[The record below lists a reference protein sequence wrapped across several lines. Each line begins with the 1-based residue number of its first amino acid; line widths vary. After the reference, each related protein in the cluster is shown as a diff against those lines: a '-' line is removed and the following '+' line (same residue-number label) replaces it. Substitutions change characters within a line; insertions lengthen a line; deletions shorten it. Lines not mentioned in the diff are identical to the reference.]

1 MTALKTRPVLVVALV
16 RNVHHSNAAQAATV
30 TTASQSNCREF
41 KVVRSNQYA
50 VRAASIKRQRH
61 HVSTVASS
69 PHNRL
74 RPIPAALRGN
84 AAVASQRL
92 ILPAVNAQS
101 CTVSGKVARGSA
113 TAARTRNTARNTA
126 AAVVSATAVHPSR
139 CRIARR
145 TRSRGHARI
154 ANASG
159 TATGTSRRT
168 KNASA
173 RIVFRV
179 GQHPRVRVLPAHVS

>member
-1 MTALKTRPVLVVALV
+1 MVILAISERSA
-16 RNVHHSNAAQAATV
+16 HAATV

-50 VRAASIKRQRH
+50 VRPASMKRQRH
-61 HVSTVASS
+61 HTSTVVSS
-69 PHNRL
+69 PYNRL
-74 RPIPAALRGN
+74 RPIPAALSGN

-101 CTVSGKVARGSA
+101 CTVSGKVARGRA
-113 TAARTRNTARNTA
+113 TAARTKNTARNTA

-139 CRIARR
+139 CRIAPSR

-168 KNASA
+168 KNANA
-173 RIVFRV
+173 RIVFSSRTFV
-179 GQHPRVRVLPAHVS
+179 VEQRTYFVVCFASIWSLILS